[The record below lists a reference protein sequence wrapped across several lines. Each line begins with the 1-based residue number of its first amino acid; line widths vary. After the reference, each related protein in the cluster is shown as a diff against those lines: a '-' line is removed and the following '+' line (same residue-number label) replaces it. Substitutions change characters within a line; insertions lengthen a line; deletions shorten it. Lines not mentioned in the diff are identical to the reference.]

1 LKNTSP
7 YACGLNLSFFLPI
20 VFWLFETGALMQG
33 SENQYAGS
41 GNGWKHMQSIL
52 AALREGRLVELPG
65 ADKDKS
71 VRHLA
76 SLIEAIPEFRSGF
89 DFAGAV
95 LERERAA
102 STAIGEGWACPHGR
116 AGGEGNLTCAIG
128 WSPIGIE
135 WAAPDSKPVHVVI
148 MHYIPN
154 SARNDY
160 LKEIST
166 LARAIKGD
174 ERMREFSV
182 EKELSGAKKRL
193 LDRLSAAQ
201 A

>member
-1 LKNTSP
+1 MKNTSP
-7 YACGLNLSFFLPI
+7 HPCGLNLSFFLPI
-20 VFWLFETGALMQG
+20 VFGLFETGALMQ
-33 SENQYAGS
+33 SF
-41 GNGWKHMQSIL
+41 L
-52 AALREGRLVELPG
+52 AALEEGRLVELAA

-71 VRHLA
+71 LRYLA
-76 SLIEAIPEFRSGF
+76 SLIEAIPKFRSGF

-128 WSPIGIE
+128 WSPAGIE

-154 SARNDY
+154 SARNEY
-160 LKEIST
+160 LREISA

-174 ERMREFSV
+174 ERMREFGS
-182 EKELSGAKKRL
+182 EKELFGVRKRMV
-193 LDRLSAAQ
+193 DRLAAAQ
-201 A
+201 G